1 MTVVKL
7 SPGKR
12 AEVLDIPHTLEAM
25 QQQVGGYIEAMYPF
39 EDAAAIICNEEGK
52 LLGLEP
58 NRAIRDS
65 ETGELLDIV
74 CGTCFVCGLTED
86 DFCSLTPEQMKYY
99 SELYQYPEFF
109 LWDGSRIIV
118 VKETKE

>member
-25 QQQVGGYIEAMYPF
+25 QQQVGGYIEAIYPF

-65 ETGELLDIV
+65 ENGELLDIV
-74 CGTCFVCGLTED
+74 CGTCFVCGLSEN

-99 SELYQYPEFF
+99 SELYQYPELF

-118 VKETKE
+118 VKETKK